1 MLDTF
6 SVAMHIPVHG
16 RKHVQCVTQM
26 LLNSQEG
33 NLLGLVGEYEG
44 LVGEY
49 EGLVGE

>member
-1 MLDTF
+1 MTILAKYNTKGP
-6 SVAMHIPVHG
+6 ALTPVRQAG
-16 RKHVQCVTQM
+16 KVC
-26 LLNSQEG
+26 SG